1 MLPLSN
7 PQKDHLPGIKKS
19 QSFLKWR
26 GPVLL
31 RAGYFE
37 VIEGSEVDKI
47 AVLDEIEATVESF
60 DVVVEVVG
68 YWVE

>member
-7 PQKDHLPGIKKS
+7 PQKDYLPGVKKS
-19 QSFLKWR
+19 QSFLKWS
-26 GPVLL
+26 GSVLL

-47 AVLDEIEATVESF
+47 AVLDEIEATVEGF

-68 YWVE
+68 Y

>member
-7 PQKDHLPGIKKS
+7 PQKDYLPGIKKS

-26 GPVLL
+26 APVLL
-31 RAGYFE
+31 GAGYFE
-37 VIEGSEVDKI
+37 VIKGSEVDKI
-47 AVLDEIEATVESF
+47 AVLDEIEATVEGF